1 MLIWTLMELA
11 AGLLAIGTVGI
22 ALYVAVQIAH
32 FWVLGILSAEPKQKP
47 AKPKRRSIFHRKVR
61 Q

>member
-1 MLIWTLMELA
+1 MELA